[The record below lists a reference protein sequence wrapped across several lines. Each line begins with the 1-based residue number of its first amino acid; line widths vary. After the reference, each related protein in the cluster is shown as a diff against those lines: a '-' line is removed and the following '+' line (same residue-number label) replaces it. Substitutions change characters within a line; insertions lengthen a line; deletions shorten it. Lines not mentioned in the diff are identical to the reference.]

1 MRKQLANFI
10 VALIAS
16 GLLLSAGLIHAE
28 ERAAPFNGDDARAA
42 TAAMDKDETLQARAR
57 VCPADVF
64 RKEASLGGLLLGSEA
79 VTRGHCAA
87 HPEECY
93 RTCVG
98 KRSGEHCFRLALAF
112 QENES
117 VVAPRYAQLMFSM
130 ACALGKASGC
140 TNRGAHMRNAAEEG
154 DPLDALSQE
163 EKDRCQLRSF
173 KIACGKNDNWGCA
186 MLGQAYRNGEGA
198 KKSLS
203 LARRYYK
210 KSCKLDPDFAA
221 CAFARRAL
229 KSMKRAPL
237 S

>member
-1 MRKQLANFI
+1 MLKRSANFA
-10 VALIAS
+10 VALVAS
-16 GLLLSAGLIHAE
+16 GLLLSAGLVHAE
-28 ERAAPFNGDDARAA
+28 EKAASFNGDNARAA

-57 VCPADVF
+57 ACPADVF

-79 VTRGHCAA
+79 VTSEYCAA

-117 VVAPRYAQLMFSM
+117 AVAPRYAQLMFSM

-140 TNRGAHMRNAAEEG
+140 TNRGAHLRNVADEG
-154 DPLDALSQE
+154 DPLDSLSQE

-173 KIACGKNDNWGCA
+173 RIACSKNDNWGCA
-186 MLGQAYRNGEGA
+186 MLGQAYHNGEGA
-198 KKSLS
+198 KKNPS

-221 CAFARRAL
+221 CAFARGAL
-229 KSMKRAPL
+229 KSIKRAR